1 MEQQAHESQPAILV
15 AGGTGRLGTE
25 IVRLLTR
32 HGLALRVLTRDRV
45 RARSLEAPHVEIVVG
60 DVRDSRA
67 VERAAAG
74 VRTVVSAVHGFAGVG
89 ATSPEAVDWRGNL
102 NLIRAATAGGAE
114 HMVLVSVQGAAADHP
129 MELFRMKYRAEAALR
144 ESALAWTIL
153 RPTAFMET
161 WATLIGEP
169 LLRTG
174 KTVIFGR
181 GHNPINFVSVSD
193 VARFAELA
201 VVDPA
206 LRGAVVEIG
215 GPENLSLRQVVDV
228 FAREGG
234 RRGTARHVPLPV
246 MRLASVLMR
255 PINPVIAR
263 QIRAGIV
270 MDTVDMSFDARDRSQ
285 RYPAIPITTLAEV
298 VRRDHRPA

>member
-1 MEQQAHESQPAILV
+1 
-15 AGGTGRLGTE
+15 
-25 IVRLLTR
+25 
-32 HGLALRVLTRDRV
+32 
-45 RARSLEAPHVEIVVG
+45 
-60 DVRDSRA
+60 
-67 VERAAAG
+67 
-74 VRTVVSAVHGFAGVG
+74 
-89 ATSPEAVDWRGNL
+89 
-102 NLIRAATAGGAE
+102 
-114 HMVLVSVQGAAADHP
+114 MVLVSVQGAAADHP
-129 MELFRMKYRAEAALR
+129 MELFRMKHRAEAALR